1 MIVKAIMVPHPP
13 IALHEV
19 GRGEEAGMQATL
31 DGFKEASRQIAQAHP
46 DTVIVLSPHA
56 LMYRD
61 WFNVSGGK
69 EAYGDMGS
77 FQAGEVAFEK
87 EYDEEFTHAL
97 TERLYGTGFPG
108 GTEYDREK
116 NLDHG
121 TMVPLYFLD
130 KQYTDYRLV
139 RIGLSGLPLAMHY
152 ELGMYI
158 AETAEK
164 LGSRAAVIGSGD
176 LAHCQKEDGPY
187 GYRPEG
193 PAYDERI
200 METMGSGSFGEL
212 FSYAPDFL
220 EKAMECGHRSFAI
233 MAGILDGLAVQ
244 PQVLS
249 HEAPFGV
256 GYGIVTYDVLGKD
269 ENRHFLAQYEQK
281 EKERV
286 RRIRENGDEYVK
298 LAYRAVEHCVRTG
311 KPLDLPEGLP
321 EELMKSRAGA
331 FVSIHKQGELR
342 GCIGTI
348 APVQKT
354 LAEEIIENGASAC
367 SRDPRFEPVEK
378 DELDW
383 LEISV
388 DVLGEPEVIHDASQL
403 DVKKYGVICTCR
415 GRKGLLLPDL
425 DGVDTVEQQISIA
438 CSKGRIDPDDEDL
451 VLERFEVVRHA

>member
-13 IALHEV
+13 IALPEV
-19 GRGEEAGMQATL
+19 GHGEEAGMQATL
-31 DGFKEASRQIAQAHP
+31 DAYAETAKQIAQAKP

-69 EAYGDMGS
+69 EAYGDMGG
-77 FQAGEVAFEK
+77 FGAPAAAFEK
-87 EYDEEFTHAL
+87 EYDEEFTQTL
-97 TERLYGTGFPG
+97 SERLYEAGFPG

-116 NLDHG
+116 QLDHG

-130 KQYTDYRLV
+130 KQYRDYRLV

-158 AETAEK
+158 AETVEK
-164 LGSRAAVIGSGD
+164 LGRRAAVIGSGD
-176 LAHCQKEDGPY
+176 LAHCQKEEGPY

-200 METMGSGSFGEL
+200 MKTMGSADFGEL

-244 PQVLS
+244 AQVLS

-256 GYGIVTYDVLGKD
+256 GYGIVSYDILGRD
-269 ENRHFLAQYEQK
+269 ENRHFLAQYEQE
-281 EKERV
+281 EKERI
-286 RRIRENGDEYVK
+286 RRIKENGDAYVR
-298 LAYRAVEHCVRTG
+298 LAYRAVEHAVLTG
-311 KPLDLPEGLP
+311 HPLALPEGLP
-321 EELMKSRAGA
+321 EEMLKNRAGA

-348 APVQKT
+348 APVQNS

-367 SRDPRFEPVEK
+367 SRDPRFDPVTEE
-378 DELDW
+378 ELDW

-388 DVLGEPEVIHDASQL
+388 DVLGEPEVIQDASQL
-403 DVKKYGVICTCR
+403 DVRKYGVICTCR